1 MNRAENETNTVP
13 ELEVLSGN
21 SAVHLPEQNVDSE
34 MEIDL
39 IDLMYMLLS
48 KLRYIVLFFLLGA
61 VLLNAYS
68 YFLIHPTYQSTS
80 TLYIVSASGGSVVDL
95 TDLNIG
101 TSLKSDYEELI
112 MSYPVLDRVT
122 QRLNLD
128 MTTEEIAS
136 MISITNPTDTRIL
149 KLTVTAQ
156 EPEQAKDIAN
166 TLAKISVKYLPDT
179 MSTDAPNIAQKGRL
193 PTHKS
198 GPSYLRYTLMG
209 GLLGA
214 VLCCAYLVVRYLMD
228 DTIRGPEDME
238 KYFGEPP
245 LASIPYVEAF
255 DEKKHRSG
263 HSSRG
268 SDKGGRRKKS

>member
-1 MNRAENETNTVP
+1 MNRAEKETNIVP
-13 ELEVLSGN
+13 ELEVLSGS
-21 SAVHLPEQNVDSE
+21 SAIHLPEQSVDSE
-34 MEIDL
+34 LEIDL
-39 IDLMYMLLS
+39 VDLLFMLLS

-68 YFLIHPTYQSTS
+68 YFLIHPSYQSTS

-122 QRLNLD
+122 QKLNLD
-128 MTTEEIAS
+128 MTTEQIAG

-149 KLTVTAQ
+149 KLTVTA
-156 EPEQAKDIAN
+156 EDPELAKDIVN

-179 MSTDAPNIAQKGRL
+179 MNTDAPNIAQRARL
-193 PTHKS
+193 ATHKS
-198 GPSYLRYTLMG
+198 GPSYSRYTMMG

-214 VLCCAYLVVRYLMD
+214 VLCCAYLIVRYLMD

-255 DEKKHRSG
+255 DEKKHKSG
-263 HSSRG
+263 HSSNRSG
-268 SDKGGRRKKS
+268 KGKRRK